1 MPNFD
6 HTGPTGKGSRS
17 GRGMGQCMNRGGAN
31 MRKAPETDAANTPE
45 NWQAAG
51 MGAGMGAGMCA
62 SQGRCCRHGQRH
74 NNRARNC
81 GMNGDG
87 AGMGKGM
94 GRGMRQGNG
103 MGRGMA
109 ANQTDSC
116 GTGSAPGS
124 DGTDNNS

>member
-17 GRGMGQCMNRGGAN
+17 GRGMGQCMNRGGGN
-31 MRKAPETDAANTPE
+31 MRNAPETDAANNTE
-45 NWQAAG
+45 NGQAAG
-51 MGAGMGAGMCA
+51 MGAGMGAG
-62 SQGRCCRHGQRH
+62 QGRCCRHGQRH

-87 AGMGKGM
+87 AGMGKG
-94 GRGMRQGNG
+94 
-103 MGRGMA
+103 RGMA